1 MICTYTFP
9 NAVCL
14 DEMMAGDDMK
24 PHIEPE
30 AVMHARITAVEFLA
44 VFVLLLTATPI
55 AVAQSE
61 EEFHQ
66 QVSLLSG
73 GSVVVENGRGDVSIE
88 GWDKAEMQVDARK
101 IFDGDGAVREHWM
114 RETKVRVEGDEHH
127 RLVKVEY
134 PSDLLHSWGF
144 WSGERSVS
152 LKIHLPRQV
161 DAELKTDRGHVT
173 VQQITGK
180 LDIGSDRGEVDIT
193 RLDGELRVH
202 ADRGHLKVRDSAIR
216 GGIRVSLDRGS
227 ADIALQ
233 HLAGD
238 SNLEVSRG
246 DLSVTLPKSASF
258 TVDAER
264 TRRSAFRTD
273 FSVLVRGNFGGSIR
287 GEVNGGGPVLRLRGE
302 RGDVWLHAGSQP
314 Q

>member
-1 MICTYTFP
+1 MGG
-9 NAVCL
+9 
-14 DEMMAGDDMK
+14 DEMN
-24 PHIEPE
+24 PYTEQE
-30 AVMHARITAVEFLA
+30 AVVRTRIAAVEFLA
-44 VFVLLLTATPI
+44 VFVLLFSAPLV
-55 AVAQSE
+55 VAQSE

-101 IFDGDGAVREHWM
+101 IFDGDGADRERWM
-114 RETKVRVEGDEHH
+114 RETKIRVEGDEH
-127 RLVKVEY
+127 RRSVKVEY
-134 PSDLLHSWGF
+134 PSDLLRSWGF

-161 DAELKTDRGHVT
+161 NAELKTDRGHVT
-173 VQQITGK
+173 VQQIAGK
-180 LDIGSDRGEVDIT
+180 LDIGSDRCDVDIS

-202 ADRGHLKVRDSAIR
+202 ADRGDVKVRDSAIR

-233 HLAGD
+233 RLAGD

-246 DLSVTLPKSASF
+246 DLSVTLPKNASF
-258 TVDAER
+258 TLDAER
-264 TRRSAFRTD
+264 TRRSSFRTD
-273 FSVLVRGNFGGSIR
+273 FGVLAQGSFGGGTIR

-302 RGDVWLHAGSQP
+302 RGEIWLHAGSQG